1 MNISAVSRNA
11 TTGVALIA
19 VLAATR
25 VGHLGGI
32 ATPPDASLAVFFLLG
47 QWLESP
53 RWLVI
58 SLLTAAAAD
67 AVAIAQGASSYCIT
81 PAYPFL
87 IPTYSALWG
96 AGRVA
101 RAYAGQRS
109 AWRRGLTL
117 SAALLTGVTVAFVL
131 ANASFYTLSGYF
143 QAMPA
148 AEYVRGVTQYF
159 RPFLIATAVYVVIAI
174 VCRRM
179 LLSLAARRPGPA
191 AENPQL
197 SDPGA

>member
-1 MNISAVSRNA
+1 MNFFAVPRDA

-25 VGHLGGI
+25 AGHLGGI

-47 QWLESP
+47 LWLESP

-58 SLLTAAAAD
+58 SLLTAATSD

-96 AGRVA
+96 AGWVTRV
-101 RAYAGQRS
+101 YAGLRS
-109 AWRRGLTL
+109 AWLRGLAL
-117 SAALLTGVTVAFVL
+117 SAALFTGVTVAFVL

-159 RPFLIATAVYVVIAI
+159 RPFLITTAVYVVIAI
-174 VCRRM
+174 VCRRI
-179 LLSLAARRPGPA
+179 LLSLAARRVGPDA
-191 AENPQL
+191 ANPPL

>member
-1 MNISAVSRNA
+1 MNTFAAPRDA

-32 ATPPDASLAVFFLLG
+32 ATPPDASLAVFFVLG
-47 QWLESP
+47 LWLESP

-58 SLLTAAAAD
+58 SLLTAVISD

-87 IPTYSALWG
+87 IPAYSALWG
-96 AGRVA
+96 AGWATRV
-101 RAYAGQRS
+101 YTGLRS
-109 AWRRGLTL
+109 VWLRGLTL

-159 RPFLIATAVYVVIAI
+159 RPFLMTTAAYVVITI
-174 VCRRM
+174 VCRRI
-179 LLSLAARRPGPA
+179 LLSLAARRLGPA
-191 AENPQL
+191 AASPQQ

>member
-1 MNISAVSRNA
+1 MNISAVSRSA

-96 AGRVA
+96 AGWVTRT
-101 RAYAGQRS
+101 YAGQPS
-109 AWRRGLTL
+109 AWRRGLAL
-117 SAALLTGVTVAFVL
+117 SAALFIGVSVAFVL

-159 RPFLIATAVYVVIAI
+159 RPFLITTAVYVVIAI
-174 VCRRM
+174 VCRRI
-179 LLSLAARRPGPA
+179 LLSLAARRLGPA